1 MRHRAAPFSRR
12 SAPHSSALAS
22 DAAHRSA
29 ATMLHF
35 KIGRVTM
42 DGYSLAEQRQF
53 THSIKLK
60 LAELARRHSDH
71 PWSEANGL
79 TMNRLDAGELRSGAS
94 PEDAARQ
101 IAARIF
107 AKLTQKQTPGQSGGK
122 GHA

>member
-1 MRHRAAPFSRR
+1 MRHHPFSRR
-12 SAPHSSALAS
+12 SAPPSSAIAY

-29 ATMLHF
+29 APVLHF
-35 KIGRVTM
+35 KIGRITT
-42 DGYSLAEQRQF
+42 DGYSVAEQKQF

-60 LAELARRHSDH
+60 LAELARKHSDH

-79 TMNRLDAGELRSGAS
+79 TMNRLDAGQLRSGAS

-107 AKLTQKQTPGQSGGK
+107 AKLTQKQTPGESGGK